1 MWAVLGSIPDVEEY
15 YAIFDDYLDFEI
27 KPWDEHGYDEGVLIP
42 ERKVALRYLNLAM
55 NIHKSDPALLPTN
68 LLTFMSEYT
77 KPEYQEPDTIANKVK
92 KTARRLKYSDLRE
105 EVGAAAS
112 ITPEQKSSTESAI
125 KNAIVNS
132 PVIQKE
138 TGLSAKSLQGFNWG
152 VRKGSTTSDVIE
164 KTDIIPKG
172 PNRYI
177 QTTTRSVFWD
187 VPGEDSLNK
196 DTWDVSQYT
205 SPEDMERIRKQA
217 TAAKGKGKRN
227 GGAK

>member
-1 MWAVLGSIPDVEEY
+1 VWAVLGSIPDVEEY

-77 KPEYQEPDTIANKVK
+77 KPEYQEPDTVANKVK

-105 EVGAAAS
+105 EVTAPQNKD
-112 ITPEQKSSTESAI
+112 TNDLNKEV

-187 VPGEDSLNK
+187 VPGEDSISK

-217 TAAKGKGKRN
+217 KEKGKRN
-227 GGAK
+227 GGATTK

>member
-1 MWAVLGSIPDVEEY
+1 VWAVLGSIPDVEEY

-27 KPWDEHGYDEGVLIP
+27 KPWDVHGYDEGVLIP

-77 KPEYQEPDTIANKVK
+77 KPEYQEPDTVANKVK

-105 EVGAAAS
+105 EVTAPQNKD
-112 ITPEQKSSTESAI
+112 TNDLNKEV

-187 VPGEDSLNK
+187 VPGEDSISK

-217 TAAKGKGKRN
+217 KEKGKR

>member
-27 KPWDEHGYDEGVLIP
+27 KPWDEHGYDQGELIP

-55 NIHKSDPALLPTN
+55 NIHKQDPALLPTN
-68 LLTFMSEYT
+68 FLTFMSEYT
-77 KPEYQEPDTIANKVK
+77 KPEYQEPEDTQANRVK
-92 KTARRLKYSDLRE
+92 KTARRMKYSDLRE
-105 EVGAAAS
+105 EVKTAKEDPNAVPAS
-112 ITPEQKSSTESAI
+112 I

-132 PVIQKE
+132 PVVQKE

-152 VRKGSTTSDVIE
+152 VRKGATTSDVIE

-187 VPGEDSLNK
+187 VPGEDSLNR

-205 SPEDMERIRKQA
+205 SAEDMERIRK
-217 TAAKGKGKRN
+217 GKGSKR
-227 GGAK
+227 GGATK

>member
-77 KPEYQEPDTIANKVK
+77 KPEYQEPDTVANKVK

-105 EVGAAAS
+105 EVTAPQNKD
-112 ITPEQKSSTESAI
+112 TNDLNKEV

-187 VPGEDSLNK
+187 VPGEDSISK

-217 TAAKGKGKRN
+217 KEKGKRN
-227 GGAK
+227 GGATTK